1 MSLGLL
7 LQWKGIAAGISLHT
21 CSVVGVLWRSTS
33 TYHLFIYPAE
43 WTRMGNPFFLE
54 VSTPCRKQI
63 STLNCA
69 TGTLASKKVDVA
81 VMPVAL
87 EGQGL
92 QGGHATYTRDRGQ
105 PADLTHPDSSQLF
118 HPCHTPTPFF
128 QSPLQSEW
136 RIPGPPGP
144 RTHNVTTL

>member
-1 MSLGLL
+1 MDPHGES
-7 LQWKGIAAGISLHT
+7 
-21 CSVVGVLWRSTS
+21 
-33 TYHLFIYPAE
+33 
-43 WTRMGNPFFLE
+43 FFLE

-105 PADLTHPDSSQLF
+105 PADLTPTRASSSTRATPQRPSFKVPFSQSGASQGHLDRG
-118 HPCHTPTPFF
+118 HTMSRHSKDIVRWF
-128 QSPLQSEW
+128 QPHTDFVLLGWPLKEK
-136 RIPGPPGP
+136 PE
-144 RTHNVTTL
+144 N